1 MSNFPLPSELIAHRA
16 PFLFVDELTA
26 LEPGQSATGI
36 WRLTG
41 NENFFA
47 GHFPGRPTLPG
58 VLMCEAIAQVG
69 ACAILSD
76 EKFKGKLP
84 LFGGLDG
91 ARFRR
96 QVIPGDVLEM
106 SVSLGRMSAR
116 AGKGSGVAKVNG
128 EIACECELLF
138 VIVDAYRLILIRREN
153 YRAVVTA
160 KAKVVRNCWSWLP
173 RSCASDDDVN
183 VFHLWIDDRC
193 VRSWWNQLVF
203 E

>member
-1 MSNFPLPSELIAHRA
+1 MTNFPSPSELIAHRA

-26 LEPGQSATGI
+26 LDPGQSATGI

-76 EKFKGKLP
+76 GKFKGKLP

-96 QVIPGDVLEM
+96 QVIPGDMLEM

-138 VIVDAYRLILIRREN
+138 VIVDA
-153 YRAVVTA
+153 
-160 KAKVVRNCWSWLP
+160 
-173 RSCASDDDVN
+173 
-183 VFHLWIDDRC
+183 
-193 VRSWWNQLVF
+193 
-203 E
+203 

>member
-1 MSNFPLPSELIAHRA
+1 MSNFPSPSELIAHRA

-84 LFGGLDG
+84 LLGGLDG

-106 SVSLGRMSAR
+106 
-116 AGKGSGVAKVNG
+116 
-128 EIACECELLF
+128 
-138 VIVDAYRLILIRREN
+138 
-153 YRAVVTA
+153 
-160 KAKVVRNCWSWLP
+160 
-173 RSCASDDDVN
+173 
-183 VFHLWIDDRC
+183 
-193 VRSWWNQLVF
+193 
-203 E
+203 